1 MSAHTGWAQVCLAR
15 VLLVSVL
22 TQAKA
27 REVVSVVHW
36 HWLIWVRL
44 GEGAYEASIV
54 PVGVAGQVSVGVG
67 VGGVAGGDIVR
78 LVAPGAAV
86 TGAVTRA
93 MTRAV
98 SRAVSRA
105 AVAGTTGSV
114 GVGASWVPVHTILD
128 RQS

>member
-1 MSAHTGWAQVCLAR
+1 MPAHAGWAQVCLVG

-27 REVVSVVHW
+27 REVISVVHW

-44 GEGAYEASIV
+44 GVGAYVASIV

-67 VGGVAGGDIVR
+67 VGEVAGGDIVR
-78 LVAPGAAV
+78 LIA
-86 TGAVTRA
+86 TGAVN
-93 MTRAV
+93 RAV
-98 SRAVSRA
+98 TRA
-105 AVAGTTGSV
+105 AVAGTTWSV

>member
-1 MSAHTGWAQVCLAR
+1 MPASGWAQVCLVG

-22 TQAKA
+22 MQAKA
-27 REVVSVVHW
+27 REVISVVHW

-67 VGGVAGGDIVR
+67 EVAGGDIVR
-78 LVAPGAAV
+78 LIATGAAV
-86 TGAVTRA
+86 TAAVTRA
-93 MTRAV
+93 VT
-98 SRAVSRA
+98 RA
-105 AVAGTTGSV
+105 AVAGTTWSV
-114 GVGASWVPVHTILD
+114 GVGASWVPVHTSLD